1 MSSPRAKRA
10 PRVKPSTSARRTKTR
25 TPPRS
30 GPIRTVGIAANLQ
43 KDHVRPLLREL
54 VAALTAAGFEVALDD
69 ELAAERHSLGS
80 ASRGISDACDLLV
93 AVGGDGTILKT
104 ARRYVDR
111 EIPIVGVKGG
121 RLGFLS
127 EATPARVVALLR
139 SGRFQIQRRMR
150 IRGDVR
156 AGARVSASF
165 TALNDVVVHSTG
177 YSRMV
182 RLRVEVG
189 GKLLREVSADG
200 LIVSTP
206 TGSTAYSLS
215 AGGPVVEPTLDAIV
229 LTPLNPHTM
238 SIRPLVVDA
247 AETVSVH
254 VLSAPSGLM
263 VTVDGQEGLALDA
276 SHTVEVSRDPRVTRL
291 LVADDYDFFALLRDK
306 L

>member
-1 MSSPRAKRA
+1 L
-10 PRVKPSTSARRTKTR
+10 
-25 TPPRS
+25 
-30 GPIRTVGIAANLQ
+30 RTVGVAANLQ
-43 KDHVRPLLREL
+43 KEHVRPLLHEL
-54 VAALTAAGFEVALDD
+54 VAGLTAAGFRVGLDED
-69 ELAAERHSLGS
+69 LSGETATLAPAT
-80 ASRGISDACDLLV
+80 RGIPDPCDVLI
-93 AVGGDGTILKT
+93 AVGGDGTILKV

-121 RLGFLS
+121 RLGFLADAS
-127 EATPARVVALLR
+127 PERVVALLR
-139 SGRFQIQRRMR
+139 DGHFTTQRRMR

-156 AGARVSASF
+156 ASARHPNASF
-165 TALNDVVVHSTG
+165 SALNDFVVHSTG

-189 GKLLREVSADG
+189 GKLLREFSADG
-200 LIVSTP
+200 LIVATP

-238 SIRPLVVDA
+238 SIRPLVVEA
-247 AETVSVH
+247 SETVTVR

-263 VTVDGQEGLALDA
+263 VTVDGQEGVELDVA
-276 SHTVEVSRDPRVTRL
+276 HTVEVSRDARVTKL
-291 LVADDYDFFALLRDK
+291 LVSEDYDFFALLREK